1 MKVST
6 RAEYGMRALLDLVA
20 HYGEGPVH
28 SRTIAR
34 RQGLPEPYLNQ
45 LMTTLRRAGLVSS
58 KRGPAG
64 GHTLSRPPEAISL
77 REAFGVLEGTTS
89 PWWCVEVTDPDCV
102 YVSGCGLRPVWQ
114 AIQAATDG
122 VLNRLTLADL
132 RPAGRRP
139 AAQGSEPRAVITAA
153 DLPKRATALRR
164 AARRGSQLP

>member
-45 LMTTLRRAGLVSS
+45 LMTTLRRAGLVTS
-58 KRGPAG
+58 KRGPTG
-64 GHTLSRPPEAISL
+64 GHALSRPPAEISV

-89 PWWCVEVTDPDCV
+89 PWWCVEVDDPDCA
-102 YVSGCGLRPVWQ
+102 YLSGCGLRPVWQ

-122 VLNRLTLADL
+122 VLNLLTLADL
-132 RPAGRRP
+132 HPVGQRPTGPVPPARKATDQVPARGRR
-139 AAQGSEPRAVITAA
+139 
-153 DLPKRATALRR
+153 
-164 AARRGSQLP
+164 

>member
-28 SRTIAR
+28 SRTIAE

-45 LMTTLRRAGLVSS
+45 LMTTLRRAGLVTS

-64 GHTLSRPPEAISL
+64 GHALSRPPAEISL
-77 REAFGVLEGTTS
+77 REAFGVLEGTTA
-89 PWWCVEVTDPDCV
+89 PWWCVEVDDPDCA
-102 YVSGCGLRPVWQ
+102 YVAGCGLRPVWQ
-114 AIQAATDG
+114 AIQSAADG

-132 RPAGRRP
+132 SRGDRPAASASTTPGKPRHPAGRR
-139 AAQGSEPRAVITAA
+139 
-153 DLPKRATALRR
+153 
-164 AARRGSQLP
+164 